1 MSLRVVA
8 GSLRGRR
15 LETPA
20 GESTRPTADRVRE
33 AVFNSLDASGFIR
46 GAKVLDLFAGSGALG
61 IEALSRGAGEVTFIE
76 NSRPAVGV
84 IRSNVEFLGLDGS
97 SRIIA
102 ADVMAYLSTRRDHF
116 DLVLADPPYAFDQW
130 DELLELIDADAV
142 MIESDRAVLDSIRY
156 GGTGEATFEV
166 IRERRYGATV
176 VTIAVSRRGS
186 EHDELHDEYRK
197 DPQ

>member
-186 EHDELHDEYRK
+186 EQDELHDEYRK

>member
-142 MIESDRAVLDSIRY
+142 MIESTGQCLIPSVRRDR
-156 GGTGEATFEV
+156 
-166 IRERRYGATV
+166 
-176 VTIAVSRRGS
+176 
-186 EHDELHDEYRK
+186 
-197 DPQ
+197 